1 MDRMIVFQGYKFK
14 KTLSQTMSF
23 IISLILSLVL
33 IIPFVWMII
42 CSFQNSASDIF
53 MNPPVLPKNIK
64 FDNYFTAIN
73 TLNIMKLFSNT
84 MILIFFHMILGI
96 SSSILVGFAFA
107 RLKSRF
113 KSALFALLLSTMMLP
128 WVVTMVPAYA
138 IFYKLGLIG
147 TFIPLI
153 LPSIG
158 GNAFFIFLIRQF
170 MMGIPKELDEAATID
185 GCGKLKTLFVIIVPL
200 CSPIIVTMI
209 IFSFTS
215 GWSDYIGPNLYLG
228 IFNEMHTLSIGLAKF
243 LVANSASPWHI
254 IMAACVMFSIPMI
267 VVMLVAQKAIT
278 RGIITTGL
286 KG

>member
-1 MDRMIVFQGYKFK
+1 MSFQGKKFNQFFSQS
-14 KTLSQTMSF
+14 LSF
-23 IISLILSLVL
+23 LVSLILSLILV
-33 IIPFVWMII
+33 IPFVWMVL
-42 CSFQNSASDIF
+42 CSFQSNASDIF
-53 MNPPVLPKNIK
+53 MNPPVLPQK
-64 FDNYFTAIN
+64 FNLDNYITAIT
-73 TLNIMKLFSNT
+73 TLDILKLLSNT
-84 MILIFFHMILGI
+84 MILIFFHMLLGI
-96 SSSILVGFAFA
+96 CSSILVGYAFA

-113 KSALFALLLSTMMLP
+113 KNALFALLLSTMMLP

-200 CSPIIVTMI
+200 CNPIIVTML

-228 IFNEMHTLSIGLAKF
+228 IFNNLHTLSIGLAKF
-243 LVANSASPWHI
+243 LVSNSASPWHI